1 MAKTF
6 LQVFKTDV
14 FSEFNEKKILIQI
27 VELFRIDFS
36 DKKSAYTKPDAPYYV
51 DNGSSTQVVIQY
63 ESSPLD
69 AADDKCPKCLG
80 SSSGL
85 FFTHLIPSDMGSSGC
100 SDFGEICW

>member
-1 MAKTF
+1 M
-6 LQVFKTDV
+6 
-14 FSEFNEKKILIQI
+14 FSEFNETILIQI
-27 VELFRIDFS
+27 IEPFRIDFS

-51 DNGSSTQVVIQY
+51 DNGPSTQVVIQY

-85 FFTHLIPSDMGSSGC
+85 FLTHFSSAVVISVKYVWWRPNFLYIGG
-100 SDFGEICW
+100 DKKI